1 MTCLRAQSLITPFID
16 DKLNIKEL
24 EEFIDH
30 INACDVCREELE
42 VYFALLTAM
51 KQLDEDKNLSDNFS
65 RELALKLERLQEK
78 IIHVKY
84 AYYRKISVLIFLI
97 TIVSF
102 LFSFGYSNINREK
115 ENTVIRSTFRL
126 RQSYRSDRFDYLE
139 LQLQEYLSQID

>member
-30 INACDVCREELE
+30 INSCDVCREELE